1 MILLHI
7 HCGMRSPLVI
17 LSWLIGSSVHTW
29 HLIISLAMY
38 LQCTAVIVHAL
49 YIKFECFWTNNRWV
63 FSK

>member
-1 MILLHI
+1 MAL
-7 HCGMRSPLVI
+7 RSPLVI

-49 YIKFECFWTNNRWV
+49 YIKFNVSGLIIEGYFQNDTL
-63 FSK
+63 